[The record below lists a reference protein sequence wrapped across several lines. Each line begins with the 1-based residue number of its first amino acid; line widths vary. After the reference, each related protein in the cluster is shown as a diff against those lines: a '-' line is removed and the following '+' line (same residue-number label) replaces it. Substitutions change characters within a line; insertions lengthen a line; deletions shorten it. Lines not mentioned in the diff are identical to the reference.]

1 MELST
6 FLTFIVI
13 CAFVVVYI
21 LFALRRKREPG
32 VQMIDP
38 NSIQRG
44 RVIHDRLSEEMMAR
58 LRKLHEVFSE
68 VDGTSFE
75 QWVDDFKRDADP
87 ESNVVIWEHMARA
100 YL

>member
-1 MELST
+1 MLYPV
-6 FLTFIVI
+6 LVI
-13 CAFVVVYI
+13 CAFVVVYF
-21 LFALRRKREPG
+21 LFVLRRKQKPK

-44 RVIHDRLSEEMMAR
+44 RIIHSVLPDEMMVR

-87 ESNVVIWEHMARA
+87 VSNIVIWEHMARA